1 MREVSAMIWVQRA
14 AVDGRERACVD
25 KGALNG
31 VVDKEE
37 EKHCEGE
44 VRERICYCNA
54 SKSIEGHRIRAK
66 YTRPT
71 RLSQYISQRYR

>member
-1 MREVSAMIWVQRA
+1 MREVGAMIWVQRA

-44 VRERICYCNA
+44 RTCYCNA
-54 SKSIEGHRIRAK
+54 SKSTDPNRIHAK
-66 YTRPT
+66 YARPT
-71 RLSQYISQRYR
+71 RLS

>member
-1 MREVSAMIWVQRA
+1 MIWVQRA
-14 AVDGRERACVD
+14 AVDGRDRASID

-37 EKHCEGE
+37 KKHCEGE

-54 SKSIEGHRIRAK
+54 SKSTDPNRIHAK
-66 YTRPT
+66 YARPT
-71 RLSQYISQRYR
+71 RLS

>member
-1 MREVSAMIWVQRA
+1 MIWVQRA
-14 AVDGRERACVD
+14 AVDGRDRACVD

-44 VRERICYCNA
+44 VRERTCYCNP
-54 SKSIEGHRIRAK
+54 SKSTDPNRIHAK
-66 YTRPT
+66 YARPT
-71 RLSQYISQRYR
+71 RLS

>member
-1 MREVSAMIWVQRA
+1 MREVGAMIWVQRA
-14 AVDGRERACVD
+14 AIDGGDRACVD

-31 VVDKEE
+31 VVDEEE

-54 SKSIEGHRIRAK
+54 LKGTK
-66 YTRPT
+66 YALNTRGRQDYPN
-71 RLSQYISQRYR
+71 ISPSATDK

>member
-1 MREVSAMIWVQRA
+1 MREVGAMIWVQRA
-14 AVDGRERACVD
+14 AVDGRDRASID
-25 KGALNG
+25 KGSLNG
-31 VVDKEE
+31 VVDEE

-54 SKSIEGHRIRAK
+54 SKSTK

-71 RLSQYISQRYR
+71 

>member
-1 MREVSAMIWVQRA
+1 MIWVQRA

-25 KGALNG
+25 KGALKG

-54 SKSIEGHRIRAK
+54 SKSTDPAVSTQVLVLKSWKTPFSPDPLIW
-66 YTRPT
+66 T
-71 RLSQYISQRYR
+71 LN